1 MLTEFEVFTQR
12 CFDVFLTS
20 ITFNKLNVKITS
32 FQAYRS
38 QWKLYIDERKKEGE
52 LLLTFSRF
60 DAMHYNKLNNIKSLL
75 RNSFPAKLNK
85 NTHYKRN
92 LI

>member
-1 MLTEFEVFTQR
+1 MNE
-12 CFDVFLTS
+12 
-20 ITFNKLNVKITS
+20 
-32 FQAYRS
+32 
-38 QWKLYIDERKKEGE
+38 KKEGE

-60 DAMHYNKLNNIKSLL
+60 DAMHYDKLNNIMSLL

-85 NTHYKRN
+85 NTHCKIN